1 MAIRG
6 ASVTGGRSSMID
18 SIETRELILLDGLGI
33 AVPATYHKVCK
44 EDSNRQSGPEGRG
57 RVGVM
62 FLNSLSPTRA
72 ATGDSAVYWADSI
85 AQIGYPAFRVDLPG
99 FGDSCNDL
107 PERVLEYIN
116 RGDYAS
122 VASAK
127 AREIVERFRLSG
139 IIFVGLCAGAVT
151 AIYSAATTQE
161 CKGLLLLDPYFHL
174 PLKSRSRLWQ
184 KLTGRI
190 SRTTLGIETEKLYDR
205 LTDTWRRLAGDAPPG
220 NANFPLLTCWRD
232 VATTGLPTML
242 FRAPGIRHRGEFD
255 YLKHVLKL
263 AGRKG
268 DVVVKTIEEANHTFS
283 NRAGRDAVRRQ
294 VESWLTSHFPRDG
307 EWGKVDSVSPSSS
320 NDSQI
325 YQLKSRSASVDT
337 RTVPA
342 TRCAMEGG

>member
-1 MAIRG
+1 
-6 ASVTGGRSSMID
+6 MID
-18 SIETRELILLDGLGI
+18 SIETRELLLLDGLGVI
-33 AVPATYHKVCK
+33 VPATYHKARRR
-44 EDSNRQSGPEGRG
+44 DSRSQTHPDKSGRI
-57 RVGVM
+57 GVI

-85 AQIGYPAFRVDLPG
+85 AQIGYPSFRLDLPG
-99 FGDSCNDL
+99 FGDSYTDP
-107 PERVLEYIN
+107 PERLLEYIN
-116 RGDYAS
+116 RGSYAS

-127 AREIVERFRLSG
+127 AREIVERFSLSG
-139 IIFVGLCAGAVT
+139 VIFVGLCAGAVT
-151 AIYSAATTQE
+151 AIYSAASTQE

-174 PLKSRSRLWQ
+174 PLKSRSKLWQ

-190 SRTTLGIETEKLYDR
+190 SRTDLGIEFEKLYDR
-205 LTDTWRRLAGDAPPG
+205 LTEALRRLAGDAPPS
-220 NANFPLLTCWRD
+220 NANFPLLSCWRD
-232 VATTGLPTML
+232 VATTGLPTIL

-283 NRAGRDAVRRQ
+283 NRAGRDAVRQQ
-294 VESWLTSHFPRDG
+294 VESWLTSHFARDG
-307 EWGKVDSVSPSSS
+307 ERGEVNRVSPSSA

-325 YQLKSRSASVDT
+325 YQLKSKSDSVDT

-342 TRCAMEGG
+342 TRSAMEGG